1 MVSWRQ
7 TIKYYPI
14 NLNIAQKPCIVIGG
28 GKVTQR
34 KVEGLVES
42 QASVTVI
49 SPSTTKVLDALA
61 AQGLIRII
69 RREYRQGDLEG
80 AFLVI
85 SATDNEGIN
94 KAVFAEAQKKGILIN
109 VVDQPELC
117 NFIVPSVVRRGDLVI
132 SISTSGKCPALAKR
146 VRKEIEKQYGPEY
159 EEYLLLLSQAREKIK
174 ARYETEQERGKAL
187 ERVMD
192 SGILELIRAGK
203 KDLAEETIERCI

>member
-1 MVSWRQ
+1 M
-7 TIKYYPI
+7 
-14 NLNIAQKPCIVIGG
+14 A
-28 GKVTQR
+28 QR
-34 KVEGLVES
+34 KVEGLVEG

-117 NFIVPSVVRRGDLVI
+117 NFIVPSMVRRGDLVI
-132 SISTSGKCPALAKR
+132 SISTSGKCPALARR

-174 ARYETEQERGKAL
+174 ASYETEQERGKAL

>member
-1 MVSWRQ
+1 MA
-7 TIKYYPI
+7 IGYYPI
-14 NLNIAQKPCIVIGG
+14 NLNITHKSCLVIGG
-28 GKVTQR
+28 GKVAQR

-49 SPSTTKVLDALA
+49 SPSTTRVLDALA
-61 AQGLIRII
+61 VQGLIRII

-80 AFLVI
+80 TFLVI
-85 SATDNEGIN
+85 SATDDEEIN
-94 KAVFAEAQKKGILIN
+94 QAVFAEASEKGILVN

-146 VRKEIEKQYGPEY
+146 VRKQIEKQYGPEY
-159 EEYLLLLSQAREKIK
+159 QEYLLLLSQAREKIK
-174 ARYETEQERGKAL
+174 ASYKTEQERGKAL

-192 SGILELIRAGK
+192 SGILELIRVGK

>member
-1 MVSWRQ
+1 MA
-7 TIKYYPI
+7 IGYYPI
-14 NLNIAQKPCIVIGG
+14 NLNITHKSCLVIGG
-28 GKVTQR
+28 GKVAQR

-49 SPSTTKVLDALA
+49 SPSTTRALDTLA
-61 AQGLIRII
+61 AQGLIRTI

-85 SATDNEGIN
+85 SATDDEEIN
-94 KAVFAEAQKKGILIN
+94 QAVFAEASEKGILVN

-146 VRKEIEKQYGPEY
+146 VRKQIEKQYGPEY
-159 EEYLLLLSQAREKIK
+159 QEYLLLLSQAREKIK
-174 ARYETEQERGKAL
+174 ARYEMEQERGKAL

-192 SGILELIRAGK
+192 SGILELIRVGK

>member
-1 MVSWRQ
+1 MKITHKSC
-7 TIKYYPI
+7 
-14 NLNIAQKPCIVIGG
+14 LVIGG
-28 GKVTQR
+28 GKVAQR

-49 SPSTTKVLDALA
+49 SPSITGVLDALA

-69 RREYRQGDLEG
+69 RREYQQGDLEG

-85 SATDNEGIN
+85 SATDDEEIN
-94 KAVFAEAQKKGILIN
+94 QAVFAEASEKGILVN

-132 SISTSGKCPALAKR
+132 STSTSGKCPALAKR
-146 VRKEIEKQYGPEY
+146 VRKQIEKQYGLEY
-159 EEYLLLLSQAREKIK
+159 QEYLLLLSQAREKIK
-174 ARYETEQERGKAL
+174 ASYKTEQERGKAL